1 MKEEKITVEVT
12 RRGGV
17 EYSIEEHDDM
27 NVEKDPE
34 GIINAIQLAISEF
47 QRLAL
52 SVGEIMAAKTGLN
65 RRN

>member
-1 MKEEKITVEVT
+1 MKEEKIIVEVT
-12 RRGGV
+12 RRWV

-27 NVEKDPE
+27 NLEKDPE
-34 GIINAIQLAISEF
+34 GIINAIQLAIREF

-65 RRN
+65 RRH